1 MGTLVI
7 KNAHV
12 ISPDIDLPKACVF
25 VENGKIDKVEGNCGG
40 VPEGAEV
47 FDAEGRMLVPGFLD
61 IHTHGANGADTSN
74 ASVDEMRT
82 MAEAKTREGVTTF
95 FPTTLTL
102 PHDDLVRIMQGVAG
116 YQADQDWAKAPKVHI
131 EGPFINPDCTGAQNP
146 AFVRNPDAKEL
157 LELNAIAPVGIVSV
171 AIEMPNGVEFVAQ
184 MKEQGIA
191 CSAAHTAAKFADFTA
206 AKKAGLKHLTHFC
219 NQMTPL
225 HHREIG
231 MVGAGLVDDEIM
243 IEMICDTIHLV
254 PDMIRLVWK
263 LKPVDQLMLIT
274 DSMSASWLPEGK
286 YDLGGLDVFVK
297 GGSARLENGALAGST
312 VRFYECFKNVIEVT
326 GLPAKEVI
334 KATSWNQAKSLG
346 LEGIGKIEPGFCA
359 DLALLNPETFRP
371 DAVWVDGVQ
380 KV

>member
-1 MGTLVI
+1 MDTLVI

-12 ISPDIDLPKACVF
+12 VSPDVDLPRACVF
-25 VENGKIDKVEGNCGG
+25 VEHGKIVKIEETCGD

-47 FDAEGRMLVPGFLD
+47 FDAGGRILVPGFVD
-61 IHTHGANGADTSN
+61 IHTHGANGADTANES
-74 ASVDEMRT
+74 ADELRT

-102 PHDDLVRIMQGVAG
+102 PHQDLVRIMEGVAG
-116 YQADQDWAKAPKVHI
+116 YQANQDWAKAPKVHI

-146 AFVRNPDAKEL
+146 AFVRDPDAKEL
-157 LELNAIAPVGIVSV
+157 LELHKIAPVGIVSV

-184 MKEQGIA
+184 MNEQGIVT
-191 CSAAHTAAKFADFTA
+191 SAAHTAAKFSDFTV
-206 AKKAGLKHLTHFC
+206 AKNAGLKHLTHFC

-263 LKPVDQLMLIT
+263 LKPVDQLMVIT
-274 DSMSASWLPEGK
+274 DSMSASWLPDGK
-286 YDLGGLDVFVK
+286 YNLGGLEVFVK
-297 GGSARLENGALAGST
+297 GGAARLENGALAGST
-312 VRFYECFKNVIEVT
+312 VRYYECFKNVLEVT
-326 GLPAKEVI
+326 NLPAKEVI

-359 DLALLNPETFRP
+359 DLALLDPETYQP
-371 DAVWVDGVQ
+371 LAVWVDGVK